1 MEDYERARITALLDR
16 DKELDDLWREHLE
29 LEKRL
34 AELDSLPHLT
44 PDEELER
51 KRLQKVKLAGKDR
64 IATIVARHS
73 ADL

>member
-16 DKELDDLWREHLE
+16 DKELDNLWREHLE

-44 PDEELER
+44 PPEELER

-64 IATIVARHS
+64 IATIVARYS